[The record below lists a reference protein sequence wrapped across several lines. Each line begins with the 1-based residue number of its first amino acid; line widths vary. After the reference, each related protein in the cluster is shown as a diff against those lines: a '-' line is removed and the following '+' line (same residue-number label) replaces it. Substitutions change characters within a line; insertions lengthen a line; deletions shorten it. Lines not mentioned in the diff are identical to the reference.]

1 MSEFLR
7 KQMGFAE
14 PVETEVIADQ
24 EEIVEEVAPIE
35 EAPVAVEEVVVEEQA
50 VIEEVPAKIK
60 VNFKEQFESKEQE
73 IYNYLKEKNTD
84 YSSLKAE
91 DLVTL
96 KFKQANPEFSEEDV
110 KAELAD
116 IYGIG
121 VEKIEINIDEMDDDQ
136 IAEAKLH
143 NKTLDRL
150 HRNLKKEGKQAENYF
165 NEIKQGLQM
174 PDLELELDNE
184 AKPVVNEQDFIENY
198 NSNLTQQI
206 QKEKEEVWIPEVK
219 KFVEGVESIKKL
231 VEFDDNGSK
240 VVIEVDYKLTNEEK
254 QQSIQFLSDHIVTP
268 YDIETYA
275 DVQGLVQGKVAEMNY
290 DKLLKVAIRDAYIKG
305 RTDYVKDKVINYD
318 DKPKTVAGTFE
329 VDSDFARQSF
339 RASASRR
346 KQG

>member
-14 PVETEVIADQ
+14 PVETEVIA
-24 EEIVEEVAPIE
+24 EPVEVVEEVAPIE
-35 EAPVAVEEVVVEEQA
+35 EAPAVIEEIAPVEEQA
-50 VIEEVPAKIK
+50 VVEAPAKIK

-121 VEKIEINIDEMDDDQ
+121 VEKIEINIDEMGDEE

-143 NKTLDRL
+143 NKTVDRL
-150 HRNLKKEGKQAENYF
+150 QRNLKKEAKQAENYF

-184 AKPVVNEQDFIENY
+184 AKPVADEQGIIQKYEEDY
-198 NSNLTQQI
+198 TKQI
-206 QKEKEEVWIPEVK
+206 QEEKEGVWIPEVK
-219 KFVEGVESIKKL
+219 RLLKEVDSIKKL

-240 VVIEVDYKLTNEEK
+240 VVIEVDYKLTDEEK
-254 QQSIQFLSDHIVTP
+254 QQSLQFLSDHIVTP
-268 YDIETYA
+268 YDRETYA